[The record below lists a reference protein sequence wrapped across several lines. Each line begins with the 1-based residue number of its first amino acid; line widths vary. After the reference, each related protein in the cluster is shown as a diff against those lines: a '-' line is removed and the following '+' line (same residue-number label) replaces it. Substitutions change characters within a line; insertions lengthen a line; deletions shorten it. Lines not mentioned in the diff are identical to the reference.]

1 MSYYYQYDFVSIE
14 PTFAVVKDELKSYI
28 DSGAVDTLLWPTYV
42 DKCLRKLGK
51 TGYDIYDMYLDI
63 KDYQTRLPDNFYAV
77 REAWLCT
84 SVNGFPYR
92 TPNSFYS
99 QASSTETIQIS
110 PVVTNKVCT
119 NLDCTNDECTGCMPE
134 LIQAVYKTNNEISL
148 SYKKSYLLKPGNIN
162 TKKNCDLYCANTNSS
177 SADSY
182 DIRDNKFTVNFKEGV
197 VYLIFYTTSYDESG
211 LQLVPD
217 NYRILEWIESFIKYK
232 VFETLFH
239 QITDETFN
247 QIQAKLQYYKQESDE
262 KYILAETEI
271 KKQDIYQKQ
280 RAIKR
285 NLNSFQKYEISDPKS
300 NLRYGRRDNGT
311 FRY

>member
-51 TGYDIYDMYLDI
+51 TGYDIYDMYLEI

-110 PVVTNKVCT
+110 PVVTNKACT

-285 NLNSFQKYEISDPKS
+285 NLNRFQMYELPNS
-300 NLRYGRRDNGT
+300 NSRLRYGWRNNGT
-311 FRY
+311 QY